1 MCFICKRGNSL
12 SCSINLK
19 ELTYSNS
26 SKEVFKNVTLDVSH
40 EEKVAIIGANG
51 SGKSSLLKII
61 VGLMKQSS
69 GEVSLFHEKMNSLKD
84 FKNYRSD
91 IGYLPQDVNDHF
103 LCPTV
108 IEDVMF
114 ALRAKGE
121 KKDEAYLKACSML
134 EELGIS
140 HLENRNIYDL
150 SGGEQKIVALAGIL
164 ITKPRILLLD
174 EPTNALDED
183 AEKRIIDI
191 LNSIKK
197 SMIIVSHHKTF
208 IEKLA
213 PTVYT
218 LTKEGL
224 NRI

>member
-1 MCFICKRGNSL
+1 M

-19 ELTYSNS
+19 ELAYETST
-26 SKEVFKNVTLDVSH
+26 KEIFKDITLNVSH

-61 VGLMKQSS
+61 AGLIRQKD
-69 GEVSLFHEKMNSLKD
+69 GGVFLFHNEMKSLKD
-84 FKNYRSD
+84 FKEFRSD
-91 IGYLPQDVNDHF
+91 IGYLPQDVSDHF
-103 LCPTV
+103 LCPSV

-114 ALRAKGE
+114 AKRSKGSS
-121 KKDEAYLKACSML
+121 KDEAYSKALNIL

-164 ITKPRILLLD
+164 ITKPKILLLD

-183 AEKRIIDI
+183 AENRIINI

-197 SMIIVSHHKTF
+197 SMIIVSHHKAF
-208 IEKLA
+208 IER
-213 PTVYT
+213 
-218 LTKEGL
+218 LTPSIYRLNKDGL
-224 NRI
+224 SKIN

>member
-1 MCFICKRGNSL
+1 M

-19 ELTYSNS
+19 QVSYETS
-26 SKEVFKNVTLDVSH
+26 SKEIFKDVTLNVSH
-40 EEKVAIIGANG
+40 EEKVAIVGANG
-51 SGKSSLLKII
+51 SGKSSLLKI
-61 VGLMKQSS
+61 VAGLLRQKD
-69 GEVSLFHEKMNSLKD
+69 GGVFLFHEEMHTLKE
-84 FKNYRSD
+84 FKSHRSD
-91 IGYLPQDVNDHF
+91 IGYLPQDVSDHF

-114 ALRAKGE
+114 ALRAKGI
-121 KKDEAYLKACSML
+121 KKDESYRQSCNML
-134 EELGIS
+134 DELGIL

-164 ITKPRILLLD
+164 ITRPKIILLD

-183 AEKRIIDI
+183 AENRIIDI

-208 IEKLA
+208 IERLT
-213 PTVYT
+213 PTIYR
-218 LTKEGL
+218 LNSSGL
-224 NRI
+224 EKVS

>member
-1 MCFICKRGNSL
+1 M

-19 ELTYSNS
+19 EISYETST
-26 SKEVFKNVTLDVSH
+26 KEVFSKVTLNVSH

-51 SGKSSLLKII
+51 SGKSSLLKI
-61 VGLMKQSS
+61 VAGLIEQKN
-69 GEVSLFHEKMNSLKD
+69 GGVYLFHELMNSLKD
-84 FKNYRSD
+84 FKAYRSD

-114 ALRAKGE
+114 ALRAQGI
-121 KKDEAYLKACSML
+121 KKEEAYESSIEMLK
-134 EELGIS
+134 ELGIE

-164 ITKPRILLLD
+164 ITKPKIILLD

-183 AEKRIIDI
+183 AESKIIKI

-208 IEKLA
+208 IERLT
-213 PTVYT
+213 PTIYR
-218 LTKEGL
+218 LSKDGL
-224 NRI
+224 EKIS

>member
-1 MCFICKRGNSL
+1 M

-19 ELTYSNS
+19 ELAYKNT
-26 SKEVFKNVTLDVSH
+26 SKEVFNNVTLNVSH

-61 VGLMKQSS
+61 VGLMKPSA
-69 GEVSLFHEKMNSLKD
+69 GAVFLFHDEMKNLKD
-84 FKNYRSD
+84 FRKYRSD
-91 IGYLPQDVNDHF
+91 IGYLPQDVSDHF

-114 ALRAKGE
+114 ALRAQGE
-121 KKDEAYLKACSML
+121 SKDEAYTKSYQLL
-134 EELGIS
+134 EDLGIS

-150 SGGEQKIVALAGIL
+150 SGGEQKIIALAGIL
-164 ITKPRILLLD
+164 ITKPKILLLD
-174 EPTNALDED
+174 EPTNALDES
-183 AEKRIIDI
+183 AEEKIIDI

-213 PTVYT
+213 PSVYK
-218 LTKEGL
+218 LNKDGL
-224 NRI
+224 EKLS

>member
-1 MCFICKRGNSL
+1 L

-19 ELTYSNS
+19 ELAYKNT
-26 SKEVFKNVTLDVSH
+26 SKEVFNNLTLNVSH

-61 VGLMKQSS
+61 VGLIKPSS
-69 GEVSLFHEKMNSLKD
+69 GSVFLFHDEMKSLKD
-84 FKNYRSD
+84 FRKYRSD
-91 IGYLPQDVNDHF
+91 IGYLPQDVSDHF

-121 KKDEAYLKACSML
+121 NKEEAYTKSCQILKD
-134 EELGIS
+134 LGIF

-164 ITKPRILLLD
+164 ITKPKILLFD

-183 AEKRIIDI
+183 AEEKIIAI

-213 PTVYT
+213 PSVYK
-218 LTKEGL
+218 LNKDGL
-224 NRI
+224 EKLS

>member
-1 MCFICKRGNSL
+1 M

-19 ELTYSNS
+19 KVSYETS
-26 SKEVFKNVTLDVSH
+26 SKEVFKEVSLDVSH
-40 EEKVAIIGANG
+40 EEKVAIVGANG
-51 SGKSSLLKII
+51 SGKSSLLKI
-61 VGLMKQSS
+61 VAGLIKQKD
-69 GEVSLFHEKMNSLKD
+69 GGVFLFHNEMKTIKD
-84 FKNYRSD
+84 FKEHRSD
-91 IGYLPQDVNDHF
+91 IGYLPQDVSDHF

-114 ALRAKGE
+114 ALRAKE
-121 KKDEAYLKACSML
+121 FSKDESYKKALEVLKK
-134 EELGIS
+134 LGIL

-183 AEKRIIDI
+183 AENRIIDI

-208 IEKLA
+208 IDSLA
-213 PTVYT
+213 PTIYR
-218 LTKEGL
+218 LSKDGL
-224 NRI
+224 DKINH

>member
-1 MCFICKRGNSL
+1 M

-19 ELTYSNS
+19 EISYETS
-26 SKEVFKNVTLDVSH
+26 SKELFKDVTLNVSH

-51 SGKSSLLKII
+51 SGKSSLLKI
-61 VGLMKQSS
+61 VAGLITQKN
-69 GEVSLFHEKMNSLKD
+69 GGIFLFHNEMVTLKD
-84 FKNYRSD
+84 FKEYRSD
-91 IGYLPQDVNDHF
+91 IGYLPQDVSDHF

-114 ALRAKGE
+114 ALRAMGD
-121 KKDEAYLKACSML
+121 KKDESYAKAL
-134 EELGIS
+134 EVLDELGIL

-150 SGGEQKIVALAGIL
+150 SGGEQKIVALASIL
-164 ITKPRILLLD
+164 ITKPKILLLD

-183 AEKRIIDI
+183 AENRIINI

-208 IEKLA
+208 IDRLA
-213 PTVYT
+213 PTIYR
-218 LTKEGL
+218 LTKDGL
-224 NRI
+224 NKINQ

>member
-1 MCFICKRGNSL
+1 M

-19 ELTYSNS
+19 EVSYEVPNKEIFSNIIL
-26 SKEVFKNVTLDVSH
+26 NVSH

-61 VGLMKQSS
+61 AGLIQQKT
-69 GEVSLFHEKMNSLKD
+69 GEIFLFHEKMRNLKD
-84 FKNYRSD
+84 FKTYRGD
-91 IGYLPQDVNDHF
+91 IGYLPQEVSDHF

-121 KKDEAYLKACSML
+121 KKAEAYKKAMNMLKN
-134 EELGIS
+134 LGIL

-164 ITKPRILLLD
+164 ITEPRILLLD

-183 AEKRIIDI
+183 AENRIIEI

-208 IEKLA
+208 IEKLT
-213 PTVYT
+213 PTIYK
-218 LTKEGL
+218 LSKDGL
-224 NRI
+224 NRIN

>member
-1 MCFICKRGNSL
+1 M
-12 SCSINLK
+12 SCSINIKKVSYSINTK
-19 ELTYSNS
+19 EL
-26 SKEVFKNVTLDVSH
+26 FKDISLDVGH

-61 VGLMKQSS
+61 AGLIKHEK
-69 GEVSLFHEKMNSLKD
+69 GTLALFHNEIKSLKE
-84 FKNYRSD
+84 FKLYRSD
-91 IGYLPQDVNDHF
+91 LGYLPQDVSDHF
-103 LCPTV
+103 LCPIV

-121 KKDEAYLKACSML
+121 KKDEAYKKACNIL
-134 EELGIS
+134 DELGIL
-140 HLENRNIYDL
+140 HLENRIIYDL

-174 EPTNALDED
+174 EPTNALDE
-183 AEKRIIDI
+183 ESESKIIDI

-208 IEKLA
+208 IEKLT
-213 PTVYT
+213 PTIYK
-218 LTKEGL
+218 LDKNGL
-224 NRI
+224 NRIN